1 MSQSVSSNCDILR
14 HANMLPFLSDTI
26 KTKELAEIRG
36 VSVRAIQRMAKKQN
50 WAYKVL
56 NRRGDKAYYINSI
69 PIKLYQH
76 QPTIDIKN
84 PFYPIYG
91 NQSKTMNQDT
101 KKSKPQQKSHFLQE
115 GLRKLRHALPA
126 PIGSP
131 VSQQTVANAAGISLG
146 SYQRAESGIVP
157 GEMVLNRI
165 AKYYGVSIDYLLT
178 GKTDASTNEPPPK
191 PHGVAHFYGVAK
203 APAAQTQS
211 QPTPKPDQE
220 SPFLQPMSMLSE
232 ILASGDPILV
242 PAIQA
247 NLRAFQSAVRDKQRL
262 SIQSAHCVDVKIEG

>member
-1 MSQSVSSNCDILR
+1 MNDNIKDMEFAKRLVRLR
-14 HANMLPFLSDTI
+14 LDLPLRDNKPVPI
-26 KTKELAEIRG
+26 KTVADESGVNIGGLSKAE
-36 VSVRAIQRMAKKQN
+36 N
-50 WAYKVL
+50 
-56 NRRGDKAYYINSI
+56 
-69 PIKLYQH
+69 
-76 QPTIDIKN
+76 
-84 PFYPIYG
+84 
-91 NQSKTMNQDT
+91 
-101 KKSKPQQKSHFLQE
+101 
-115 GLRKLRHALPA
+115 
-126 PIGSP
+126 
-131 VSQQTVANAAGISLG
+131 
-146 SYQRAESGIVP
+146 GIVP
-157 GEMVLNRI
+157 GEKILNRL

-262 SIQSAHCVDVKIEG
+262 SIQSAEIKELRDKCDEFEKKNANLEDRLAALEQKLKEPPPAKDTKKEEEVVDGEWVAAAGPS